1 LATELARTLSA
12 DLVIAEVRTFA
23 DGELHVRV
31 PGEMAGE
38 DLVLVDLVLVQTTYP
53 NDKLL
58 ELFLLQDA
66 LVDAA
71 PGRVTVVVPY
81 FGYGRQDKRFQPGEA
96 ISSRAVAKHLE
107 LGADALITVDV
118 HNERVMDY
126 FDIPAIDVTGMP
138 ALARR
143 FEELGVEMVL
153 APDENAARHAETVG
167 ALMKIPWD
175 YLKKE
180 RLDSWTVETEEK
192 ALEVKGR
199 HVAIVDDVV
208 WLAPRASYRSKVPRP
223 SSRDASTGS
232 LWVGRRSV
240 SESSVRWLPRTPSRA
255 STVPF
260 RSPPRSPTASK
271 SSASGYTRPTATRRR
286 AAATMRSPRFW

>member
-1 LATELARTLSA
+1 MKVVSGSASVPLATELARTLSA

-38 DLVLVDLVLVQTTYP
+38 DLVLVQTTYP

-208 WLAPRASYRSKVPRP
+208 
-223 SSRDASTGS
+223 STGGTMVS
-232 LWVGRRSV
+232 AARIVQEQGSKALVAGCVHGLFVGGAKERLGVFGSV
-240 SESSVRWLPRTPSRA
+240 VATDTVSSEYSAVSVAPEVAQGLQEL
-255 STVPF
+255 
-260 RSPPRSPTASK
+260 
-271 SSASGYTRPTATRRR
+271 G
-286 AAATMRSPRFW
+286 